1 MTLRSL
7 AKATL
12 SLSALRN
19 TFRHYLPCF
28 LLFIDAASIHW
39 STYHAHWLRRHCACV
54 LRGMHFLHFHPCFF
68 LHIYAASI
76 SWSFMSI
83 CSLFIGYDDTLC
95 CALRITFLTPSSFF
109 SSTSIP
115 LLSLEHRVTYLH
127 LVRRHLLWALRG
139 GHFPSFH
146 GLKLRASSMV
156 PLPDSVT
163 PILCVSRSSNNT
175 YSL

>member
-1 MTLRSL
+1 MRTFPAFSSLLLSQHLRRL
-7 AKATL
+7 
-12 SLSALRN
+12 
-19 TFRHYLPCF
+19 YL
-28 LLFIDAASIHW
+28 LELHVDMLIV
-39 STYHAHWLRRHCACV
+39 HWLRRHLL
-54 LRGMHFLHFHPCFF
+54 LRFEDYIFG
-68 LHIYAASI
+68 
-76 SWSFMSI
+76 
-83 CSLFIGYDDTLC
+83 T
-95 CALRITFLTPSSFF
+95 SSCL

-163 PILCVSRSSNNT
+163 PILCVPRSSNNT
-175 YSL
+175 YPL